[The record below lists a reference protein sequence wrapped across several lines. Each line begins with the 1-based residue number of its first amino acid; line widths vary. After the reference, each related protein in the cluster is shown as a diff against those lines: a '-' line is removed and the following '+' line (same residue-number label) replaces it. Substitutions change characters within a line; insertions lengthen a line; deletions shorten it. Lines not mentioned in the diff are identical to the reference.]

1 LTAGIGSLLACGGII
16 PGDFAKENQMK
27 PASPPRLPASFL
39 RLAWSN
45 LAAQC
50 SEQMALAAGT
60 IVAVLL
66 FNADG
71 AQTGLLQTAQ
81 TLPFLLLSLPAG
93 VLADRVSR
101 RWLMVAAEAARAV
114 SLALILVLLASGK
127 LNLALLAALGF
138 LGATGT
144 VAYSVAAPAMVP
156 ILAPRELLTRANR
169 WLELARSAAF
179 AAGPA
184 IGGALVAWS
193 GAPMAYVVATVLS
206 LLAVFTL
213 ARLPDGK
220 PATNGPRRAPLH
232 DLVEGARF
240 VIRHPLLRPLLIVA
254 IVFNT
259 AWFVLQAVYAPYA
272 IRHLG
277 LDASGV
283 GVTLGA
289 YGAGM
294 VAGALG
300 APALGRVLTFGT
312 MIVVGPFSAC
322 LASLLMAATIVAPSG
337 LLAGLSFFLFGA
349 GPVIWVITTTTLRQ
363 TVTPNAMLGRVSAI
377 IVTATYGARPLGA
390 AIGAAVSAGLGVEA
404 CLIIS
409 AIGFFVQFAAIVISA
424 PPRLKALP
432 EPAE

>member
-1 LTAGIGSLLACGGII
+1 MNS
-16 PGDFAKENQMK
+16 
-27 PASPPRLPASFL
+27 ASSRRLPASFL

-66 FNADG
+66 FNAGG

-93 VLADRVSR
+93 VLADRFSR
-101 RWLMVAAEAARAV
+101 RGLMVVAEAARAV
-114 SLALILVLLASGK
+114 SLALVLVLLVKDELS
-127 LNLALLAALGF
+127 LTLLAALGF

-144 VAYSVAAPAMVP
+144 VAYTVAAPAMVP
-156 ILAPRELLTRANR
+156 ILTPRELLPSANR
-169 WLELARSAAF
+169 WLELARSVAF

-184 IGGALVAWS
+184 IGGALVGWS
-193 GAPMAYVVATVLS
+193 GAPVAYVVATALS
-206 LLAVFTL
+206 LFAVFSL

-220 PATNGPRRAPLH
+220 PATQASRRAPLH
-232 DLVEGARF
+232 ELIEGARF
-240 VIRHPLLRPLLIVA
+240 VIGHPLLRPLLVVA

-259 AWFVLQAVYAPYA
+259 SWFILQAVYAPYA

-277 LDASGV
+277 LDASAV

-300 APALGRVLTFGT
+300 APTIGRFLSFGA
-312 MIVVGPFSAC
+312 MILVGPFSGF
-322 LASLLMAATIVAPSG
+322 LASVLMALTIIAPSG
-337 LLAGLSFFLFGA
+337 ALAGASFFLFGA

-390 AIGAAVSAGLGVEA
+390 AIGAALSAGLGVEA
-404 CLIIS
+404 CLMIS
-409 AIGFFVQFAAIVISA
+409 AAGFFVQFAAIVISA
-424 PPRLKALP
+424 PPRLKTLP

>member
-1 LTAGIGSLLACGGII
+1 MSLAA
-16 PGDFAKENQMK
+16 P
-27 PASPPRLPASFL
+27 SRLPRSFI

-50 SEQMALAAGT
+50 SEQMALAAAT
-60 IVAVLL
+60 IVAVLSL
-66 FNADG
+66 GADG
-71 AQTGLLQTAQ
+71 AETGLLQTAQ
-81 TLPFLLLSLPAG
+81 TLPFLLLSLPFG

-101 RWLMVAAEAARAV
+101 RGLMVLAEGARAA
-114 SLALILVLLASGK
+114 SLALTLALIASGK
-127 LNLALLAALGF
+127 LSLAVLAALGF

-144 VAYSVAAPAMVP
+144 VAYNVAAPALVP
-156 ILAPRELLTRANR
+156 LIAPRDLLPIANR

-184 IGGALVAWS
+184 LGGALVGWS
-193 GAPMAYVVATVLS
+193 GAPAAYVVATTLS
-206 LLAVFTL
+206 LFALLTL

-220 PATNGPRRAPLH
+220 AATQSARHPLR

-240 VIRHPLLRPLLIVA
+240 VAGHALLRPLLTVA
-254 IVFNT
+254 ILFNT

-272 IRHLG
+272 VRHLG

-283 GVTLGA
+283 GLTLGA

-294 VAGALG
+294 IIGALAAPMIGRFFRFG
-300 APALGRVLTFGT
+300 AL
-312 MIVVGPFSAC
+312 IVIGPLCGC
-322 LASLLMAATIVAPSG
+322 LASLLMALTIVAPSG

-349 GPVIWVITTTTLRQ
+349 GPVVWVITTTTLRQ
-363 TVTPNAMLGRVSAI
+363 TVTPNALLGRVSAI

-390 AIGAAVSAGLGVEA
+390 AIGAAVSARFGVEA
-404 CLIIS
+404 CLAIS
-409 AIGFFVQFAAIVISA
+409 ALGFLAQFGAIVASA

>member
-1 LTAGIGSLLACGGII
+1 MS
-16 PGDFAKENQMK
+16 FRQKE
-27 PASPPRLPASFL
+27 RLPRAFM

-50 SEQMALAAGT
+50 SEQMALAAAAL
-60 IVAVLL
+60 VAVLL

-71 AQTGLLQTAQ
+71 AETGLLQTAQ

-101 RWLMVAAEAARAV
+101 RGLMASAEAARAL
-114 SLALILVLLASGK
+114 SLAAILALLLAGR
-127 LNLALLAALGF
+127 LTPALLAALGF

-144 VAYSVAAPAMVP
+144 VAYSVAAPALVP
-156 ILAPRELLTRANR
+156 LLAPRSQLTAANR

-184 IGGALVAWS
+184 LGGALVGWS
-193 GAPMAYVVATVLS
+193 GAPAAYVAATALS
-206 LLAVFTL
+206 LYAASSL
-213 ARLPDGK
+213 ARLPAGA
-220 PATNGPRRAPLH
+220 PSARPPRHPLQ

-240 VIRHPLLRPLLIVA
+240 VLGHPLLRPLLIVA

-259 AWFVLQAVYAPYA
+259 AWFILQAVYAPYA
-272 IRHLG
+272 IRRLG
-277 LDASGV
+277 LDPSGV

-294 VAGALG
+294 IAGALA
-300 APALGRVLTFGT
+300 APALGRLLSFGA
-312 MIVVGPFSAC
+312 MIVVGPLSAFIAA
-322 LASLLMAATIVAPSG
+322 LAMAATLVAPSG
-337 LLAGLSFFLFGA
+337 FLAGVSFFLFGA
-349 GPVIWVITTTTLRQ
+349 GPIVWVITTTTLRQ
-363 TVTPNAMLGRVSAI
+363 AVTPNAMLGRVSAI

-390 AIGAAVSAGLGVEA
+390 ALGAGLSASLGVEA
-404 CLIIS
+404 CLIVS
-409 AIGFFVQFAAIVISA
+409 AIGFFVQFAAIVGSA

-432 EPAE
+432 AG